1 VQKINLLTRAAHVV
15 LLLFGR
21 QVADFTFE
29 ASNYVTDYITRAGP
43 IKGNRP
49 HQLPL
54 NCTKHKFSTILS
66 GAKRQQPAKIVWASR
81 FSFETHMLL
90 LRLHTYKDLVDNFFI
105 SESSR
110 LAITGESAMSV
121 S

>member
-1 VQKINLLTRAAHVV
+1 
-15 LLLFGR
+15 LLLLPFCQ

-54 NCTKHKFSTILS
+54 NCSKHKFSTILS
-66 GAKRQQPAKIVWASR
+66 GAKRQQPAKIVCASR

-105 SESSR
+105 SESSS
-110 LAITGESAMSV
+110 LAFTGEHASSGASE
-121 S
+121 